1 MITQKQVEAQRLLFS
16 KPILMG
22 EKIAV
27 RLLTVRNRHF
37 GILDGVSVPGRIM
50 VDIDPKF
57 VFGNGIHATTQMVT
71 EAIEKYITEG
81 ARVLDIGC
89 GTGIQSIIAVLL
101 GAEQVESVDIAPEAV
116 KATEHNAKLNNVADR
131 ITARVGNLAKGVIG
145 QYDLIVANI
154 LADPVI
160 QLLADL
166 PRLCKRKTTVV
177 LSGIKD
183 DREKD
188 VLEAAKDLEVIERHI
203 RDGWVCLVMKLK

>member
-1 MITQKQVEAQRLLFS
+1 MITQKQIEAQRLLFS
-16 KPILMG
+16 KPILIG

-27 RLLTVRNRHF
+27 KLLTVRNRHF
-37 GILDGVSVPGRIM
+37 SILDGVSVPNRIM

-71 EAIEKYITEG
+71 ESIEKHINEG

-89 GTGIQSIIAVLL
+89 GTGIQSIISVLL
-101 GAEQVESVDIAPEAV
+101 GAEKVESVDIAPEAV
-116 KATEHNAKLNNVADR
+116 KTTEHNAKLNNVSDK
-131 ITARVGNLAKGVIG
+131 ITARVGSLTEGASGK
-145 QYDLIVANI
+145 YDLIVANI

-160 QLLADL
+160 ELLGDL
-166 PRLCKRKTTVV
+166 SRLCKKKTTVV

-183 DREKD
+183 SREDD
-188 VLEAAKDLEVIERHI
+188 VLEAAKDFEIIERHS